1 MFNLFL
7 HWRKFFYEK
16 SHPGEFDPLNG
27 LVLVDAVDFTSRDW
41 KSDVLVLMVV
51 DLAANAFWQFQ
62 VSWHA
67 VNVDHPLV
75 QGQVLGDQPAK
86 GGGPARRKP
95 APPRLQG
102 GGPLGGG
109 I

>member
-1 MFNLFL
+1 MISIKIGIFA
-7 HWRKFFYEK
+7 KIFYEK

-41 KSDVLVLMVV
+41 KSDVLVVMVV

-67 VNVDHPLV
+67 VDVDHPLV
-75 QGQVLGDQPAK
+75 QSQVLVIEDF
-86 GGGPARRKP
+86 
-95 APPRLQG
+95 LE
-102 GGPLGGG
+102 LGFQLDVEPVSLSCEF
-109 I
+109 